1 MFDLRRLTASDYP
14 FDTVVKLLFPPLFF
28 FILSMYRLA
37 IYFKQTTEE
46 KLLIADNIPLDK
58 KDFKGQLLY
67 VYLQLR
73 IKNKLD
79 NISST
84 TS

>member
-1 MFDLRRLTASDYP
+1 
-14 FDTVVKLLFPPLFF
+14 
-28 FILSMYRLA
+28 MYRLA

-46 KLLIADNIPLDK
+46 KLLITDNIPLDK